1 MGGMACHLGP
11 IWPCLSGPIAGHPAG
26 RCPPAASVLVDVDL
40 VVVEVFHQDAG
51 AVGLDFGFAFE
62 LDAALFQGSVLPHA
76 VVGFYA
82 EQRQVG
88 GLPAHERSLL
98 AGLGSV
104 EVDAEFLVVR
114 QAHQEPAV
122 VAHLAILSDLEAQ
135 LLGVELKRLIL
146 AADKQLDQRD
156 PFHEVLS
163 SFSSPGG
170 GAATCGHPGYLLFG
184 RVRALEAG
192 AFNGWAPLFN
202 RHRTPRLPPA
212 ACRVYRP
219 GITLKQ
225 LEPPLSGPLP
235 W

>member
-1 MGGMACHLGP
+1 LAHT
-11 IWPCLSGPIAGHPAG
+11 
-26 RCPPAASVLVDVDL
+26 
-40 VVVEVFHQDAG
+40 
-51 AVGLDFGFAFE
+51 
-62 LDAALFQGSVLPHA
+62 

-104 EVDAEFLVVR
+104 QVDAELLVVR

-122 VAHLAILSDLEAQ
+122 VAHLAIFSDLEAQ
-135 LLGVELKRLIL
+135 LLGVELKRLSL
-146 AADKQLDQRD
+146 AAAKQFDQRD
-156 PFHEVLS
+156 RFHKVLS

-170 GAATCGHPGYLLFG
+170 GAATCCHPGYLLFG

-202 RHRTPRLPPA
+202 RHRTPRLLPA
-212 ACRVYRP
+212 GVSAGDHPEAARATPQRAAPLGSCRP
-219 GITLKQ
+219 GKRLRAANPGADQ
-225 LEPPLSGPLP
+225 LAGLFARSGRACTTPPSQRASTAGAFREVRRCSTGASAARCARRR
-235 W
+235 